1 MTRAQT
7 RAIRDIRSRHTVER
21 VVRDNT
27 PLGRVFVYANDVEP
41 MPYGYAAEIVVYPD
55 GTILG
60 DNFDRAGFMLGAT
73 A

>member
-1 MTRAQT
+1 
-7 RAIRDIRSRHTVER
+7 
-21 VVRDNT
+21 
-27 PLGRVFVYANDVEP
+27 

-55 GTILG
+55 GTIHG